1 MVVDCKRETCESGAC
16 GQDARRTGSVT
27 KAESSLVHGV
37 IEGVNHMTEFFFRI
51 RVSVY

>member
-16 GQDARRTGSVT
+16 GQDTRRTGSVT
-27 KAESSLVHGV
+27 NAESSRVHGV
-37 IEGVNHMTEFFFRI
+37 IEGVNHMIEFFFRI

>member
-16 GQDARRTGSVT
+16 GQDARRTDT
-27 KAESSLVHGV
+27 KAQSSLVHGV